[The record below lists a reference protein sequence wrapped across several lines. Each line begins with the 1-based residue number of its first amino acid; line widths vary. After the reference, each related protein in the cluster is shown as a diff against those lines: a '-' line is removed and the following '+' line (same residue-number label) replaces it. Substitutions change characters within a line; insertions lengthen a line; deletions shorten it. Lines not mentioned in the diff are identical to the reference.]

1 MKAAPFRR
9 ESHQPVGT
17 EEMGWLEAHVGRA
30 LDGWTG
36 PLAHLMGL
44 SVMKKETSQPD
55 AIGSPMNTL
64 MLWLPVLLAF

>member
-1 MKAAPFRR
+1 
-9 ESHQPVGT
+9 
-17 EEMGWLEAHVGRA
+17 MGWLEAHVGRA